1 MPIDQSGRFSKD
13 WTPKNQKS
21 NTLFL
26 GPNFLLGKM
35 KVKTKTKTLRLSP
48 SEAAALEKA
57 ASRQGIGFS
66 AWARATMLKEANSP
80 TAKTPASAS

>member
-1 MPIDQSGRFSKD
+1 MTATATK
-13 WTPKNQKS
+13 
-21 NTLFL
+21 
-26 GPNFLLGKM
+26 
-35 KVKTKTKTLRLSP
+35 KVKTKTLRLSP